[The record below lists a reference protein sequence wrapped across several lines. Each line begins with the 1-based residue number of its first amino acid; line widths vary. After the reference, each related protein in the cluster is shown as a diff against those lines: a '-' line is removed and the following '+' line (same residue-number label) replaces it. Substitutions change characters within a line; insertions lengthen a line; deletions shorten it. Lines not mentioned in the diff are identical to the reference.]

1 MSVDDDV
8 YEEIAELI
16 FMLFDAFGRTRTEST
31 VEAWAIAL
39 SGLSIDQ
46 VRVGITRAMAECE
59 QLPAPVVVRRFAT
72 GSSDQEASKAWEIAV
87 QAVSKVGYVKG
98 VNFEDATINATIRGM
113 GGWPAFCSSFERESE
128 VWIRKR
134 FNEVYASW
142 VSRVDAESGAPLHGA
157 GEVAKLVAIPCT
169 GYLIA
174 NRPAG
179 FIAGATQPAIEG
191 VVENQAPRNGKPR
204 AQPDFVESES
214 ETMARSAQFRSEIGE
229 VEIDRRRHEFLRR
242 LENADSE

>member
-1 MSVDDDV
+1 MSVDADI

-46 VRVGITRAMAECE
+46 VRTGVTRAMSECE

-72 GSSDQEASKAWEIAV
+72 GASEQEANRAWEIAV

-98 VNFEDATINATIRGM
+98 VNFEDSTINATIRAM
-113 GGWPAFCSSFERESE
+113 GGWPSFCLSFERESE

-134 FNEVYASW
+134 FLDVYASW
-142 VSRVDAESGAPLHGA
+142 VRRVDAESGAPLHGA
-157 GEVAKLVAIPCT
+157 GEVAKIVSIPCT

-174 NRPAG
+174 NRPTG
-179 FIAGATQPAIEG
+179 FIAGATQPALAGLQNE
-191 VVENQAPRNGKPR
+191 APRNGQPR
-204 AQPDFVESES
+204 AQPEFVESEI
-214 ETMARSAQFRSEIGE
+214 ETMARSAQFRSDIGE
-229 VEIDRRRHEFLRR
+229 VEIDRRRREFLRR
-242 LENADSE
+242 LGSADSE